1 MPPWKTIALLGAW
14 VAAATAQVV
23 VVPDLPPCAL
33 PCLPTPLPSNADSP
47 FCNFKSND
55 EFEARLSPC
64 FFSSCPP
71 EQAFVALNAT
81 ALICDLPV
89 RNLSNAIRIFVI
101 TATVFASAI
110 IGLRVLVKAKG
121 LAGGVGWDDWSI
133 VIAVAVTMVASTGQ
147 YMAAHFG
154 LGRDSWTL
162 TPDARV
168 WVYKSFYFAA
178 IGYKLANAMART
190 SLLFFYL
197 RIFWA
202 SDFRLIVYGLIVV
215 NLSIGVAFAVADSL
229 QCDPP
234 SFFWNGWDGPHNGE
248 CHPLRTISWVHS
260 ILNVILDIATLGMA
274 FWMVRRLDMR
284 WRKKFTVIGMF
295 TLGSAITIVSILRLQ
310 SIPQVSNV
318 RNRTWN
324 LTPISYWSGIEILA
338 GLVCACLPALK
349 ALYVLFNGKRKA
361 KTGSNPNSYPVYRS
375 SSQEGTAPPRL
386 PAPRL
391 DDVESWTLERG
402 DDGEPVSRGNS
413 LTELVHLPKAPE
425 PAFDHAGRR
434 M

>member
-1 MPPWKTIALLGAW
+1 MLPWKAFALFGAW
-14 VAAATAQVV
+14 LAGASAQV
-23 VVPDLPPCAL
+23 VVPDLPSCAL
-33 PCLPTPLPSNADSP
+33 PCLPTPLPSSADSP
-47 FCNFKSND
+47 FCDFKSND
-55 EFEARLSPC
+55 EFEAILSPC

-71 EQAFVALNAT
+71 PLAFVALNAT
-81 ALICDLPV
+81 SIICDLPV
-89 RNLSNAIRIFVI
+89 RNISNAIRIFVI
-101 TATVFASAI
+101 AATVFASCI

-133 VIAVAVTMVASTGQ
+133 VIAVGVTMVASIGQ

-168 WVYKSFYFAA
+168 WVYKSFYIAA
-178 IGYKLANAMART
+178 IGYKLANAWART

-202 SDFRLIVYGLIVV
+202 SHFRLVVYALIVV
-215 NLSIGVAFAVADSL
+215 NLCIGVAFALADSL
-229 QCDPP
+229 QCRPP

-248 CHPLRTISWVHS
+248 CAPLSAISWAHS
-260 ILNVILDIATLGMA
+260 ILNVFLDIATLGMA
-274 FWMVRRLDMR
+274 IWMVRRVDMR

-295 TLGSAITIVSILRLQ
+295 VLGSAITLVSILRLQ
-310 SIPQVSNV
+310 ALPHVSNV

-324 LTPISYWSGIEILA
+324 LAPISYWSGIEILA

-361 KTGSNPNSYPVYRS
+361 KTGSNPNSYPAHNS
-375 SSQEGTAPPRL
+375 SSQEGAVPPRGS
-386 PAPRL
+386 APRL
-391 DDVESWTLERG
+391 DDEPWAHEG
-402 DDGEPVSRGNS
+402 GEDGELSRGNS
-413 LTELVHLPKAPE
+413 FTELVHFPKDGANS
-425 PAFDHAGRR
+425 FDNVGRGV
-434 M
+434 